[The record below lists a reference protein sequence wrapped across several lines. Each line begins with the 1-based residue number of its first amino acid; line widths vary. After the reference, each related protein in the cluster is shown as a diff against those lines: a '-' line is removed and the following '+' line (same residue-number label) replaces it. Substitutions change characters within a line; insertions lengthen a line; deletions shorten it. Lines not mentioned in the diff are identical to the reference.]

1 MTFRV
6 LTAEFV
12 HESNTFKKGSTG
24 LDTFRAETLDLGQ
37 VAVDR
42 FSDVNAEIA
51 GFLDAG
57 REAGWSVRH
66 VVSAHAT
73 PGARV
78 SREAFDHIAGLICDA
93 AAEEKGKL
101 DGILLGLHGAM
112 IPDFCE
118 DGEGELLSRLRAIV
132 GPDLPIAVTL
142 DLHAI
147 ATPLMMRHAQIY
159 VSYKTYPHV
168 DMRETALH
176 AGRLLDAAMRGA
188 TRPVTIRAHRPM
200 LDEANAGRTDVPE
213 TAALYQRATAHE
225 SEPGILAV
233 SINAAFAEAD
243 VAEAGPTVLVTYD
256 ANVEGAAGRAGDIAE
271 AIADTIWEQRDS
283 VSNDFLAPT
292 EAAAIA
298 RDYDASKGP
307 LVIADYADNPGAGA
321 YGDATAL
328 LAALIEAGA
337 VNGAF
342 APMIDPE
349 AAAFLHRHKEGDT
362 VTLAVGGKSD
372 PMFGGGPLTLTGEIV
387 SLSDGVYTGDGPI
400 LGGITHTF
408 GPTAVLRVAG
418 IDILVVTLPGQMLD
432 LQQVRAFGIEPGQ
445 LRFLV
450 VKSMQHFRAAF
461 EPVAGR
467 VIVCDSG
474 ALATPRAELRP
485 YHRVKRP
492 IWPLDAQAFSI
503 DIGTRSPT

>member
-6 LTAEFV
+6 LTADFV
-12 HESNTFKKGSTG
+12 HESNTFKKGRTD
-24 LDTFRAETLDLGQ
+24 LATFRAETLDLGQ
-37 VAVDR
+37 AAIDR
-42 FSDVNAEIA
+42 FGDVNAELA

-57 REAGWSVRH
+57 RDAGWSIRH

-78 SREAFDHIAGLICDA
+78 SRDAFDYISGLICAA
-93 AAEEKGKL
+93 AAEEKDQL
-101 DGILLGLHGAM
+101 DGILLSLHGAM
-112 IPDFCE
+112 VPDFCE

-147 ATPLMMRHAQIY
+147 ATPDMIRLAQIY

-168 DMRETALH
+168 DMRVTGRH
-176 AGRLLDAAMRGA
+176 AGRLLDAAMRGNV
-188 TRPVTIRAHRPM
+188 RPGTLRAHRPM

-213 TAALYQRATAHE
+213 TADLYERAKAHE
-225 SEPGILAV
+225 AEAGILAV

-256 ANVEGAAGRAGDIAE
+256 ANVVTAAGRAREIAE
-271 AIADTIWEQRDS
+271 GIADTIWAQRDS
-283 VSNDFLAPT
+283 VSNDFLTPAD
-292 EAAAIA
+292 AARIA
-298 RDYDASKGP
+298 RDHDPSKGP

-328 LAALIEAGA
+328 LAALLEAGA
-337 VNGAF
+337 TDGAF
-342 APMIDPE
+342 APIIDPE
-349 AAAFLHRHKEGDT
+349 AAEILHQHREGDV
-362 VTLAVGGKSD
+362 VTLAVGGKVD
-372 PMFGGGPLTLTGEIV
+372 PSFGGGPLTLTGTIAR
-387 SLSDGVYTGDGPI
+387 LSDGVYTGDGPI

-408 GPTAVLRVAG
+408 GPTAVLTVNG
-418 IDILVVTLPGQMLD
+418 IDILIVTSPGQMLD
-432 LQQVRAFGIEPGQ
+432 LQQVRTFGIEPAR
-445 LRFLV
+445 LKFLV

-461 EPVAGR
+461 EPVAAR

-474 ALATPRAELRP
+474 ALATPRADLRP

-492 IWPLDAQAFSI
+492 IWPLDK
-503 DIGTRSPT
+503 GTALAS

>member
-6 LTAEFV
+6 LTADFI
-12 HESNTFKKGSTG
+12 HESNTFKKGSTD
-24 LDTFRAETLDLGQ
+24 LATFRAETLELGQ
-37 VAVDR
+37 AAIDR
-42 FSDVNAEIA
+42 FGNVNTELA

-57 REAGWSVRH
+57 REAGWSIRH

-78 SREAFDHIAGLICDA
+78 ARDAFDHIARLICDA
-93 AAEEKGKL
+93 AAEEKDAL
-101 DGILLGLHGAM
+101 DGVLLSLHGAM
-112 IPDFCE
+112 VPDFCE

-132 GPDLPIAVTL
+132 GPDMPIAVTL

-147 ATPLMMRHAQIY
+147 ATSEMIRLAQIY

-168 DMRETALH
+168 DMRETGLH
-176 AGRLLDAAMRGA
+176 AGWLLDAAMRGKVHPA
-188 TRPVTIRAHRPM
+188 TLRAHRPM

-213 TAALYQRATAHE
+213 TAALYDRTKIHE
-225 SEPGILAV
+225 AEPGILAV

-243 VAEAGPTVLVTYD
+243 VVEAGPTVLVTYD
-256 ANVEGAAGRAGDIAE
+256 ANLGAAAGRAREIAE
-271 AIADTIWEQRDS
+271 GIADTIWAQRDS
-283 VSNDFLAPT
+283 VSNNFLTP
-292 EAAAIA
+292 AAAARIA
-298 RDYDASKGP
+298 REHDASTGP
-307 LVIADYADNPGAGA
+307 IVVADYADNPGAGA

-328 LAALIEAGA
+328 LAALLDAGA
-337 VNGAF
+337 TDGAF
-342 APMIDPE
+342 APIIDPE
-349 AAAFLHRHKEGDT
+349 AAAILHRHREGDV
-362 VTLAVGGKSD
+362 VTLEVGGKVD
-372 PMFGGGPLTLTGEIV
+372 PSFGGGPLTLTGKIV
-387 SLSDGVYTGDGPI
+387 RLSDGVYTGDGPI

-408 GPTAVLRVAG
+408 GPTAVLSVSG
-418 IDILVVTLPGQMLD
+418 IDILIVTAPGQMLD
-432 LQQVRAFGIEPGQ
+432 LQQVRTFGIEPSR

-461 EPVAGR
+461 EPVAAK

-492 IWPLDAQAFSI
+492 IWPLDRDMTTS
-503 DIGTRSPT
+503 SVP